1 MSRLPS
7 AQWSQ
12 PSIERVRHVASGAV
26 TNEDDELYGFGCRS
40 NVSSAAV
47 DHHRRSPA
55 LVCWSV
61 SPYMP
66 ISAQS
71 SLAEAYFE
79 SRLCA
84 AKA

>member
-1 MSRLPS
+1 VLSGRSRLS
-7 AQWSQ
+7 
-12 PSIERVRHVASGAV
+12 
-26 TNEDDELYGFGCRS
+26 NEFATSHRARLQDDELYGFGCRS

-66 ISAQS
+66 ISPQS

-79 SRLCA
+79 NRLCA
-84 AKA
+84 VKA